1 MFAVIMH
8 KGGGI
13 GCEILCKKSK
23 NAGYPPNILVK
34 IDFYSRKSK
43 FKIFLSKILALDFFQ
58 FLVYTKSRNF
68 KNRSR
73 VNGKS

>member
-23 NAGYPPNILVK
+23 MPATLQT
-34 IDFYSRKSK
+34 FS
-43 FKIFLSKILALDFFQ
+43 
-58 FLVYTKSRNF
+58 
-68 KNRSR
+68 
-73 VNGKS
+73 

>member
-23 NAGYPPNILVK
+23 NAGYPLNNLVK

-43 FKIFLSKILALDFFQ
+43 FKILICK
-58 FLVYTKSRNF
+58 NF
-68 KNRSR
+68 SF
-73 VNGKS
+73 